1 MTRHEQFQTLF
12 LAEPA
17 WRWRQIEGALFNP
30 GLQCWNDISNLPQAM
45 REALT
50 AHIAWMSVTQ
60 DKLYASTD
68 GTTRKALV
76 KLSDGEKVETVLMK
90 NRRGQWSVC
99 VSAQVGCAMNC
110 SFCAT
115 GRMGLRRDLTSD
127 EISDQLRYW
136 QYFLRDNN
144 IPERISN
151 LVMMGMGEPLANY
164 DNVKAAIKQWLS
176 YTDIGATHITV

>member
-136 QYFLRDNN
+136 QYFLR
-144 IPERISN
+144 
-151 LVMMGMGEPLANY
+151 G
-164 DNVKAAIKQWLS
+164 
-176 YTDIGATHITV
+176 